1 MKKMR
6 KILAVVLSMTLIGA
20 VFAGCSGQTGSGDDS
35 NNAQTKYTIGILQQV
50 QHNALDRAT
59 QGFKDAV
66 TEKLGAENVE
76 INEQNANGD
85 TPTCSTIAGQ
95 FVSNKVDLIFANGT
109 SALEASVAATGDIPI
124 VGTSI
129 TNYATALHMDADDW
143 TGKTNINVTG
153 TSDLAPLDQQANMF
167 KELLPD
173 AKTIGILYC
182 SAEANSK
189 YQADTITPMLEDL
202 GYAVKVYTAA
212 DSNDVASVTTT
223 ACSEVD
229 ALYIPTDNTMASN
242 TEIIN
247 NIAEPAGIPIIAGEE
262 GICSGCGIATLSID
276 YYDIGY
282 QAGQMAV
289 QILTES
295 TDPGTMEIGYA
306 SDLEKKYVPERCEAL
321 GVTVPD
327 GYVAI
332 TTE

>member
-1 MKKMR
+1 MKKLSR
-6 KILAVVLSMTLIGA
+6 ILAVVLSAVLIGT
-20 VFAGCSGQTGSGDDS
+20 VFAGCSGAADDG
-35 NNAQTKYTIGILQQV
+35 KYTIGILQQM
-50 QHNALDRAT
+50 QHDALDRAT

-76 INEQNANGD
+76 FNDQNANND
-85 TPTCSTIAGQ
+85 VPACSTIAGQ

-129 TNYATALHMDADDW
+129 TNYATALHVDESEW
-143 TGKTNINVTG
+143 TGVSNINVTG
-153 TSDLAPLDQQANMF
+153 TSDLAPLQEQANMF

-242 TEIIN
+242 TGIVN

-282 QAGQMAV
+282 QAGEMAAK
-289 QILTES
+289 ILSEKA
-295 TDPGTMEIGYA
+295 DPGTMEIEFA
-306 SDLEKKYVPERCEAL
+306 DNVEKKYVPQRCEAL
-321 GVTVPD
+321 GITIPD
-327 GYVAI
+327 GYTAI
-332 TTE
+332 DAA

>member
-1 MKKMR
+1 MKKLSR
-6 KILAVVLSMTLIGA
+6 ILAVVLSAVMIGA
-20 VFAGCSGQTGSGDDS
+20 IFAGCSGAADDG
-35 NNAQTKYTIGILQQV
+35 KYTIGILQQM
-50 QHNALDRAT
+50 QHDALDRAT

-76 INEQNANGD
+76 FNDQNANND
-85 TPTCSTIAGQ
+85 VPACSTIAGQ

-129 TNYATALHMDADDW
+129 TNYATALHVDESEW
-143 TGKTNINVTG
+143 TGVSNINVTG
-153 TSDLAPLDQQANMF
+153 TSDLAPLQEQANMF

-242 TEIIN
+242 TGIVN

-282 QAGQMAV
+282 QAGEMAAK
-289 QILTES
+289 ILSEKA
-295 TDPGTMEIGYA
+295 DPGTMEIEFA
-306 SDLEKKYVPERCEAL
+306 DNVEKKYVPQRCDAL
-321 GVTVPD
+321 GITIPD
-327 GYVAI
+327 GYTAI
-332 TTE
+332 DAA

>member
-1 MKKMR
+1 MKKLSR
-6 KILAVVLSMTLIGA
+6 ILAVVLSAVMIGA
-20 VFAGCSGQTGSGDDS
+20 IFAGCSGAADDG
-35 NNAQTKYTIGILQQV
+35 KYTIGILQQM
-50 QHNALDRAT
+50 QHDALGRAT

-76 INEQNANGD
+76 FNDQNANND
-85 TPTCSTIAGQ
+85 VPTCGTIAGQ

-129 TNYATALHMDADDW
+129 TNYATALHVDDSEW
-143 TGKTNINVTG
+143 TGVSNINVTG
-153 TSDLAPLDQQANMF
+153 TSDLAPLQEQANMF

-242 TEIIN
+242 TGIVN

-282 QAGQMAV
+282 QAGEMAAK
-289 QILTES
+289 ILSEKA
-295 TDPGTMEIGYA
+295 DPGTMEIEFA
-306 SDLEKKYVPERCEAL
+306 DNVEKKYVPQRCEAL
-321 GVTVPD
+321 GITIPD
-327 GYVAI
+327 GYTAI
-332 TTE
+332 DAA

>member
-1 MKKMR
+1 MKKLSR
-6 KILAVVLSMTLIGA
+6 ILAVVLSAVMIGA
-20 VFAGCSGQTGSGDDS
+20 IFAGCSGAADDG
-35 NNAQTKYTIGILQQV
+35 KYTIGILQQM
-50 QHNALDRAT
+50 QHDALGRAT

-76 INEQNANGD
+76 FNDQNANND
-85 TPTCSTIAGQ
+85 VPTCGTIAGQ

-129 TNYATALHMDADDW
+129 TNYATALHVDDSEW
-143 TGKTNINVTG
+143 TGVSNINVTG
-153 TSDLAPLDQQANMF
+153 TSDLAPLQEQANMF

-242 TEIIN
+242 TGIVS

-282 QAGQMAV
+282 QAGEMAAK
-289 QILTES
+289 ILSEKA
-295 TDPGTMEIGYA
+295 DPGTMEIEFA
-306 SDLEKKYVPERCEAL
+306 DNVEKKYVPQRCEAL
-321 GVTVPD
+321 GITIPD
-327 GYVAI
+327 GYTAI
-332 TTE
+332 DAA

>member
-1 MKKMR
+1 MKKLSR
-6 KILAVVLSMTLIGA
+6 ILAVVLSAVLIGT
-20 VFAGCSGQTGSGDDS
+20 VFAGCSGAADDG
-35 NNAQTKYTIGILQQV
+35 KYTIGVLQQQ
-50 QHNALDRAT
+50 QHDALDRAT

-76 INEQNANGD
+76 FNDQNANGD
-85 TPTCSTIAGQ
+85 VPTCSTIAGQ

-129 TNYATALHMDADDW
+129 TNYATALHVDDSKW
-143 TGKTNINVTG
+143 TGVSNINVTG
-153 TSDLAPLDQQANMF
+153 TSDLAPLQEQANMF

-189 YQADTITPMLEDL
+189 YQADTIAPMLEDL
-202 GYAVKVYTAA
+202 GYTVKVYTAA
-212 DSNDVASVTTT
+212 DSNDIASVTTT

-242 TEIIN
+242 TGIVN

-282 QAGQMAV
+282 QAGEMAV
-289 QILTES
+289 KILSEKA
-295 TDPGTMEIGYA
+295 DPGTMEIEFA
-306 SDLEKKYVPERCEAL
+306 DNVEKKYVPQRCETL
-321 GVTVPD
+321 GITIPD
-327 GYVAI
+327 GYTAI
-332 TTE
+332 DAA